1 MKKKTYLFSDEIDL
15 IDTLKIIWGGKI
27 IIFFTLI
34 LSILLLIGYETNNK
48 PKNNLYSYTYRLD
61 LNQLENSDFI
71 KAQYNKFLYQEFLS
85 QNILDIKNISIM
97 EIFSENFLREMMDH
111 EELYSVVKK
120 YINDGIMNETKFYS
134 QIYNQLLD
142 DSNKD
147 IINFIPGQ
155 ENIYIKITWIDDKEI
170 NNILD
175 HSIKLTISNLKNSL
189 FQEIDLLLKLREDYL
204 KLNDQ
209 VYLNF
214 LLEQSSIA
222 RKLNIKDNSL
232 GSSVDNNSFYLRG
245 YIVIDEIINK
255 IKKRDYQND
264 ILIVNEFDSL
274 KKSNKNFVDY
284 NLSLIEKKP
293 IEQNSN
299 FKLNL
304 IISIIL
310 GLLAG
315 ILIVIIKDLIKSRTS
330 SRKKKFYF

>member
-1 MKKKTYLFSDEIDL
+1 VKKKTYLFSDEIDL
-15 IDTLKIIWGGKI
+15 IDTFKIIWDGKI

-61 LNQLENSDFI
+61 LNQLENSDLI
-71 KAQYNKFLYQEFLS
+71 KALYNKFLIQDFLS

-97 EIFSENFLREMMDH
+97 KNFSENFLREMMDY
-111 EELYSVVKK
+111 EELNSVIKK
-120 YINDGIMNETKFYS
+120 YINDARINETKFYS
-134 QIYNQLLD
+134 QIYNQLFD

-175 HSIKLTISNLKNSL
+175 DSIKLIISNLKNSL
-189 FQEIDLLLKLREDYL
+189 FQEIDHLLKMRGNYL

-214 LLEQSSIA
+214 LSEQSSIA
-222 RKLNIKDNSL
+222 RKLDIKDNSL
-232 GSSVDNNSFYLRG
+232 GSSVDNDSFYLRG
-245 YIVIDEIINK
+245 YIAIDEIINT
-255 IKKRDYQND
+255 IKNRDYQNG
-264 ILIVNEFDSL
+264 ILILNEFDSL
-274 KKSNKNFVDY
+274 KKSNKNFIDY
-284 NLSLIEKKP
+284 NLSLIEKKL
-293 IEQNSN
+293 IEKNSN

-315 ILIVIIKDLIKSRTS
+315 VLIVIIKDLIKSRSS